1 MRSILSV
8 ILLAE
13 FLFLGCGSGKPRP
26 SEDAINPLDRVD
38 STRFRSQNFLHKTF
52 PVRKFTPFE
61 FEVPPHTAIPRLT
74 GTFKSAAPGRGE
86 AGDDRNN
93 VVFLLMNA
101 EQFSDFSHG
110 RMTGEALY
118 STEPTHNQEVD
129 FLLPPTQQN
138 PEKYYVVF
146 RNAGGGVAVKY
157 VQADFSLTFGY

>member
-1 MRSILSV
+1 MA

-13 FLFLGCGSGKPRP
+13 CLLLASGCSKQRP
-26 SEDAINPLDRVD
+26 PEDAISPLDRVD
-38 STRFRSQNFLHKTF
+38 ATRSRPQNFLHKTF
-52 PVRKFTPFE
+52 PVRKFAQFE

-74 GTFKSAAPGRGE
+74 GIFRSVAPDH
-86 AGDDRNN
+86 GDASNDRNN

-101 EQFSDFSHG
+101 EQFRDFSQGH
-110 RMTGEALY
+110 MTGEALY

-146 RNAGGGVAVKY
+146 HNAGGGVAVKHIE
-157 VQADFSLTFGY
+157 ADFSLTFGY